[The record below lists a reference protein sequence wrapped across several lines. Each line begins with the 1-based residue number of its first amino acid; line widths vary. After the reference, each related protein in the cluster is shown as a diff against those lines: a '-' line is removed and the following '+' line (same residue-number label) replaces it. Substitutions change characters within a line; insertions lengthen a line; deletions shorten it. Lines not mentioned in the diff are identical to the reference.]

1 MHTALRLLAVVA
13 GLALAV
19 GAAEAGDYRYG
30 YNGGLFY
37 NFYASPDPGGR
48 QAAQMYLSPR
58 PTPPLVGHT
67 YITYQPLM
75 PHEFLYRHR
84 RTYVRSHPCAG
95 PTVTRVRWMWLPQIW
110 H

>member
-1 MHTALRLLAVVA
+1 MSTALRTLAVLT
-13 GLALAV
+13 GLALAA
-19 GAAEAGDYRYG
+19 GAASAGDYRYG

-37 NFYASPDPGGR
+37 NYYASPDPGGR

-75 PHEFLYRHR
+75 PHEFLYTHR
-84 RTYVRSHPCAG
+84 RTYSRYHPCAG
-95 PTVTRVRWMWLPQIW
+95 YTVTKVRWMHVPRL